1 MYSKTN
7 TLAGPA
13 LIRLLLRSKARL
25 TCNLHE
31 NIRLVL
37 VSWHIAV
44 GNLNQKRGIINGT
57 PSIHPIQVSR
67 FRSRQTKKKPK
78 AKLRAASSN
87 QQPHL
92 NLRNDQTSK
101 APVSEIALNRPV
113 TPKFRPTK
121 KRLKL
126 VEFGLNPRLPKRGK
140 VGKNKGERTV
150 TPKAPTRHWPV
161 FPGHGHN
168 QDMLMVPRRP

>member
-1 MYSKTN
+1 
-7 TLAGPA
+7 
-13 LIRLLLRSKARL
+13 
-25 TCNLHE
+25 LHE

-101 APVSEIALNRPV
+101 ALVSEIALNRPV
-113 TPKFRPTK
+113 TEKFRANKETFEVGRIWPQPAITEERESWK
-121 KRLKL
+121 EQGGKDGYAKST
-126 VEFGLNPRLPKRGK
+126 NPPLACVPWS
-140 VGKNKGERTV
+140 
-150 TPKAPTRHWPV
+150 WP
-161 FPGHGHN
+161 
-168 QDMLMVPRRP
+168 